1 MVVVRFLII
10 HIGESMKITGFI
22 KKSTLNKLIASSTIM
37 AMAAASTVV
46 IDGTNAVASSNVTI
60 SVAYAADTTF
70 DTTPLGLTWWTQV
83 KKEFEAKYPNVT
95 VNLVAIHGGEPDFLT
110 KIALLYHNSSTA
122 PTLTQFPSTEIA
134 LYQSSGYLL
143 SMSNLLKGSTWFAQY
158 PKVIQN
164 EGNIGGKIYAVSA
177 GENNNGIYYDKAI
190 LQKAGIKLP
199 WQPKTWNDIITAA
212 QAIKKA
218 EPKVIPLWLNA
229 GTAAG
234 PNGAGYGIL
243 NLLAGSSNPTIQT
256 AAGKMV
262 VGSGGLLQALNF
274 YHTAFSDGL
283 GAPTAQLFSPNNAPN
298 IPSTDFF
305 KGTLGI
311 AISANFIGGNW
322 TKQVSF
328 PYWKQAS
335 SAMGVAGLPT
345 ASGKGYASTLSGWD
359 YGISSH
365 ATTAQTTATM
375 EFLNIAQDSTNL
387 IDAANW
393 AGWVPPVQSD
403 WTVPLYTNFAA
414 PFNEEF
420 GKLLP
425 YSSELP
431 SSPNYSVWVQG
442 IEQASGAIAQ
452 KPSTTGAQA
461 MAQMKSFVTNQ
472 LGPSGVTTLP

>member
-1 MVVVRFLII
+1 MKIVR
-10 HIGESMKITGFI
+10 SMKR
-22 KKSTLNKLIASSTIM
+22 
-37 AMAAASTVV
+37 STVSKL
-46 IDGTNAVASSNVTI
+46 VASSAVMALAAATTIVVGTGAQAASKVTI

-83 KKEFEAKYPNVT
+83 KKEFEAKYPNDT
-95 VNLVAIHGGEPDFLT
+95 VNLIAIHGGEPDFLT
-110 KIALLYHNSSTA
+110 KLALLYHNSSTA

-134 LYQSSGYLL
+134 LYQSSGYLMAMNSLL
-143 SMSNLLKGSTWFAQY
+143 SGSSWFSQY
-158 PKVIQN
+158 PTVIKN

-199 WQPKTWNDIITAA
+199 WQPKTWQDIITASL
-212 QAIKKA
+212 AIKKA

-256 AAGKMV
+256 SSGKMV
-262 VGSGGLLQALNF
+262 VSSSGLLQALNF
-274 YHTAFSDGL
+274 YHTVFADGL

-298 IPSTDFF
+298 IPSTDFY

-311 AISANFIGGNW
+311 AVSANFIGGNW

-328 PYWKQAS
+328 PYWSQAS
-335 SAMGVAGLPT
+335 TAMGVAGLPT
-345 ASGKGYASTLSGWD
+345 SNGKGYASTLSGWD

-365 ATTAQTTATM
+365 ATMAQAAATM

-387 IDAANW
+387 ILAANW

-425 YSSELP
+425 YSTELP
-431 SSPNYSVWVQG
+431 SSANYSVWVQG
-442 IEQASGAIAQ
+442 IEQASGLIAQ
-452 KPSTTGAQA
+452 TPKTTGAQA
-461 MAQMKSFVTNQ
+461 MASMKSFVTNQ